1 MQTVVR
7 LIKHAE
13 SYEVRVSTFIYY
25 DEDPGRRSI
34 NGRPSP
40 ENAEERAKQI
50 ARAERARTKQ
60 K

>member
-1 MQTVVR
+1 MQTIVR

-25 DEDPGRRSI
+25 DDDPGRRSI
-34 NGRPSP
+34 NGRPSS
-40 ENAEERAKQI
+40 ENAQERAKQI
-50 ARAERARTKQ
+50 ARAERARTKP